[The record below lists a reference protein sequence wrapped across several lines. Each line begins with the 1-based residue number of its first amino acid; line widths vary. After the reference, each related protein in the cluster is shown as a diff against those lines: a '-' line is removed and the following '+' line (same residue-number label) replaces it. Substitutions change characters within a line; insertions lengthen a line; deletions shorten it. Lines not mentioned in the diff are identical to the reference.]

1 MNIEQ
6 PMPNTILP
14 EDVQNQTTAA
24 RVALADLETKISI
37 LVNQTSSLKKDNATL
52 TKEREYLNSENVK
65 KELELEKVKGE
76 ILSEQQRATNLKE
89 SSDKIVKELI
99 EKETIQEAKYRKYRD
114 QFEFLIQQQKSFENI
129 LEMFE
134 AKKAQFLSEKEIFEN
149 WASRVKAITS
159 EVT

>member
-14 EDVQNQTTAA
+14 KDVQKQTTAA
-24 RVALADLETKISI
+24 RVAIAELETKISI
-37 LVNQTSSLKKDNATL
+37 LNAQTSSLKKDNATL

-65 KELELEKVKGE
+65 KELELEKVKDE
-76 ILSEQQRATNLKE
+76 ILSEHQRATTLKE
-89 SSDKIVKELI
+89 SSDKREKELI
-99 EKETIQEAKYRKYRD
+99 EKETTQEAKHREYRD

-159 EVT
+159 EIT